1 MATITERLAKFERRR
16 SSAAVWSQ
24 KLALFA
30 VPYLAIVII
39 GHRIDAVETIPTL
52 WLLALV
58 PIILIAA
65 LVLGARG
72 IYELWA
78 QGRKGGVNSAR
89 GIALSIVLLAPF
101 VYQGVKAFTLP
112 PLYDISTDLDS
123 PPEYA
128 NALDDREDRMNEVVD
143 PTFITRQLQLRTY
156 PKVVARRYPLGSG
169 RVFRAIAELVR
180 ERDWVILTSS
190 GGTGEAPIDDEGSGL
205 VANPTVDSSGN
216 PLRIPLPTFRPKPNE
231 AGAAVVEAQQVSPV
245 GRTEDTTTNDE
256 VEVRY
261 VEAVATSS
269 LFGFE
274 SDVVFRVVEEEFG
287 TLVDMRSNSR
297 WGPHD
302 LGSNAERIV
311 EFMAD
316 LDVALQGLSR

>member
-24 KLALFA
+24 KLAVFA
-30 VPYLAIVII
+30 IPYLVIVIV
-39 GHRIDAVETIPTL
+39 GHRTEAIDTVSTL

-58 PIILIAA
+58 PIILLAA

-72 IYELWA
+72 IYELWS

-89 GIALSIVLLAPF
+89 GIALSIVLLVPF
-101 VYQGVKAFTLP
+101 IFQGVKAFTLP

-123 PPEYA
+123 PPEFA
-128 NALDDREDRMNEVVD
+128 NALYDREESMNEVVD

-169 RVFRAIAELVR
+169 RVFRAIAQLVR

-190 GGTGEAPIDDEGSGL
+190 GGTGEAAVDDEGSGL

-216 PLRIPLPTFRPKPNE
+216 PLRIPLPKFRPKEN
-231 AGAAVVEAQQVSPV
+231 AVGAVVVKAQQVSPV
-245 GRTEDTTTNDE
+245 GRQQDAVSNDE
-256 VEVRY
+256 LDVRY
-261 VEAVATSS
+261 VEAVAKSF

-274 SDVVFRVVEEEFG
+274 SDVVIRVIEEEFG

-302 LGSNAERIV
+302 LGSNAQRIIA
-311 EFMAD
+311 FMKD
-316 LDVALQGLSR
+316 LDTALQGLSR